1 MLKIE
6 FFADYKNGKVIIEL
20 GNGFDSGSNITVD
33 IEDLKQAVNYVAK
46 DLSENEQGANRLR
59 LQSYILGLLIRE
71 PGQD

>member
-46 DLSENEQGANRLR
+46 DLQGNE
-59 LQSYILGLLIRE
+59 
-71 PGQD
+71 